1 MSIFEFNKPE
11 TFQPA
16 IDKAWSDLEK
26 LNPDQVAENA
36 VAEYDANSKT
46 FTVQVLNGSYNV
58 NVDSKSIQHPETM
71 DEHIQGALTVLV
83 LHYLINSKPKTLRN
97 KLISY
102 RELPDGIVFYNAF
115 RSIAIVPIAQEFGED
130 LAKFETR
137 ATKLAGKRVK
147 LGEIAFEFKI
157 FPRVPVTYILWGG
170 DEEIRASANIL
181 FDESASEHLHTEDL
195 AEVGEVITHH
205 LIH

>member
-26 LNPDQVAENA
+26 QNPSQVAENA

-83 LHYLINSKPKTLRN
+83 LHYLINSKPNTLRN
-97 KLISY
+97 KLITY

-115 RSIAIVPIAQEFGED
+115 KSIAIEPIAQEFGED
-130 LAKFETR
+130 LTKFETR

>member
-1 MSIFEFNKPE
+1 MAIFEFNKPE

-16 IDKAWSDLEK
+16 IDKAWADLTEQ
-26 LNPDQVAENA
+26 NPEQVVENA
-36 VAEYDANSKT
+36 IAQFDQNSKT
-46 FTVQVLNGSYNV
+46 YTVTVLGGVYSV
-58 NVDSKSIQHPETM
+58 ELESKTIQHPETM
-71 DEHIQGALTVLV
+71 DEHIRGALTVLV
-83 LHYLINSKPKTLRN
+83 LHYLINSTATTLRN

-102 RELPDGIVFYNAF
+102 RELPDGNVFYNAF
-115 RSIAIVPIAQEFGED
+115 RSIAIAPIAQEFGMD
-130 LAKFETR
+130 LKKFEAKASALSGR
-137 ATKLAGKRVK
+137 MVK

-170 DEEIRASANIL
+170 DEEIAASANIL
-181 FDESASEHLHTEDL
+181 FDESASKQLHTEDL